1 MTTQPPEDE
10 RGAGDRPRSPPSP
23 VGPSRAQAY
32 FSLYVVRRDF
42 RRVLRGYDPGEV
54 HEHLEK
60 VSGWFSSG
68 GLERVAEE
76 HMKRSEA

>member
-1 MTTQPPEDE
+1 MTTEPPEDE
-10 RGAGDRPRSPPSP
+10 RDPRSRPGSPSP

-42 RRVLRGYDPGEV
+42 RRVMRGYDPGEV

-68 GLERVAEE
+68 GLERVAE
-76 HMKRSEA
+76 